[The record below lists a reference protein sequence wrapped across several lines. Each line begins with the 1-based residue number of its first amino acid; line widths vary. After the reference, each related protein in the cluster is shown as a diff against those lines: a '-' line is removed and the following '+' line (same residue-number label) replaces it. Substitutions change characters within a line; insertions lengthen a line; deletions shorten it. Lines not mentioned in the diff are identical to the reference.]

1 MTLIGRIFGGRE
13 ALPAAVPARA
23 RVEPQMRAS
32 AESVQTGTARP
43 AIWAL
48 EGFGGQSRVKGLPP
62 VSPMSAQ
69 RHATVFAC
77 CNNIAGDLAKLPLEV
92 WQRDARGREVRVP
105 DHPANYLLNVEAS
118 PGVAAMVAR
127 FALTYAFTLRGKA
140 FAWAPRDGGGELVML
155 DLLKVDSVSELQAA
169 RARFYDFEDGD
180 GVFRRSSIRTMVHL
194 RYMAED
200 GWTGRSPIQVAAESM
215 GLALAGQEA
224 AARSASGTITR
235 AYVKMADNYEDEEAY
250 RRNARRIADSIR
262 NPEANGLPILSDT
275 DDIKTLDMSAA
286 DQQLLD
292 SRKMDREQ
300 IAAMY
305 RMPPSKL
312 QMLEYGVKANGEQ
325 QAIDYRSECLSH
337 WGGFVESQ
345 MGMTVL
351 TEAERRKGLVL
362 RHDYDALMTA
372 TTKERFDALRLA
384 VGGPWMHWEE
394 ARESEGLP
402 ALEGDKRPYPPPN
415 MTEKPGATDQK
426 EGADK

>member
-292 SRKMDREQ
+292 SRKMDRE
-300 IAAMY
+300 
-305 RMPPSKL
+305 
-312 QMLEYGVKANGEQ
+312 
-325 QAIDYRSECLSH
+325 
-337 WGGFVESQ
+337 
-345 MGMTVL
+345 
-351 TEAERRKGLVL
+351 
-362 RHDYDALMTA
+362 
-372 TTKERFDALRLA
+372 
-384 VGGPWMHWEE
+384 
-394 ARESEGLP
+394 
-402 ALEGDKRPYPPPN
+402 
-415 MTEKPGATDQK
+415 
-426 EGADK
+426 